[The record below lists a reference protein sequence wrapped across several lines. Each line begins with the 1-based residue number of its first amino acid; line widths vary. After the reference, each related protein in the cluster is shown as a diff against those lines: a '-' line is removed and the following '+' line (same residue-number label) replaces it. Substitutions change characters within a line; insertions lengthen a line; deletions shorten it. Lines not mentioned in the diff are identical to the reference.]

1 MTHNLDLEPIITY
14 HITVPESATGDVMSD
29 LNGRRGRVIGMEPS
43 SDQPGA
49 TTVSAE
55 GSMAEFLH
63 YATDLRSMTGGR
75 GTFTSTF
82 TRYDPVPDHLTKKV
96 VERAKAES
104 DTPES

>member
-1 MTHNLDLEPIITY
+1 
-14 HITVPESATGDVMSD
+14 
-29 LNGRRGRVIGMEPS
+29 
-43 SDQPGA
+43 
-49 TTVSAE
+49 
-55 GSMAEFLH
+55 
-63 YATDLRSMTGGR
+63 MTGGR